1 MGKGVHVMKKIK
13 FLDPRLGH
21 IIRALKIMTGTKK
34 ITNVF
39 QIHEKVYC
47 GKSWLWN
54 SSTKSYMDK
63 GVWLITNNTI
73 RVLAYASSR
82 DVPNS
87 YKWNEDTKVLFEE
100 TLNQK
105 YNLLPIIKED
115 LHVDK
120 LSAHIIYNLLRLFQE
135 TCCEIL
141 DWKVIAK
148 VYGIPLSQVS
158 ELIKI
163 TKLYFRNFVYTKNGK
178 QFLYTIGRDEF
189 YNEVKHQIPNQ
200 GITRLANQ
208 LGSISTEASQTNEMW
223 KTRGAK

>member
-1 MGKGVHVMKKIK
+1 MGKGVDVMKKIK

-21 IIRALKIMTGTKK
+21 IIRALKTMTGTKK

-47 GKSWLWN
+47 GKSWHWN

-73 RVLAYASSR
+73 RALAYASSR

-100 TLNQK
+100 TLNQN
-105 YNLLPIIKED
+105 YNLLPIIKES

-120 LSAHIIYNLLRLFQE
+120 HSAHIIYNLLRLYSE
-135 TCCEIL
+135 GGCEIL

-148 VYGIPLSQVS
+148 VYGIALS
-158 ELIKI
+158 EIDKLIKL
-163 TKLYFRNFVYTKNGK
+163 TKLYFRNYAYKKDGKEFVYSIGKN
-178 QFLYTIGRDEF
+178 EF
-189 YNEVKHQIPNQ
+189 YNEVKHLIPD
-200 GITRLANQ
+200 TRFSLK
-208 LGSISTEASQTNEMW
+208 LSEELV
-223 KTRGAK
+223 

>member
-1 MGKGVHVMKKIK
+1 MYKKVK
-13 FLDPRLGH
+13 FGDPRKGH
-21 IIRALKIMTGTKK
+21 IVRALKISSGTTK
-34 ITNVF
+34 ITNVY

-47 GKSWLWN
+47 GNCWLRN
-54 SSTKSYMDK
+54 SSDRTYIDK
-63 GVWLITNNTI
+63 GVHLITNNTI
-73 RVLAYASSR
+73 RVLAYASYK

-100 TLNQK
+100 TLNQN

>member
-1 MGKGVHVMKKIK
+1 MMKKVK
-13 FLDPRLGH
+13 FGDPRKGH
-21 IIRALKIMTGTKK
+21 IVRALKISSGTTK
-34 ITNVF
+34 ITNVY

-47 GKSWLWN
+47 GNCWLRN
-54 SSTKSYMDK
+54 SSDRTYIDK

-73 RVLAYASSR
+73 RVLAYASHR
-82 DVPNS
+82 DVPNP

-208 LGSISTEASQTNEMW
+208 LGLNSTEASQTNEMW
-223 KTRGAK
+223 KTRGVK

>member
-1 MGKGVHVMKKIK
+1 MIDVMKKIK
-13 FLDPRLGH
+13 FLDPILGH
-21 IIRALKIMTGTKK
+21 IIRALKTMTGTKK

-47 GKSWLWN
+47 GKSWHWN

-73 RVLAYASSR
+73 RALAYASSR

-100 TLNQK
+100 TLNQN
-105 YNLLPIIKED
+105 YNLLPIRKES

-120 LSAHIIYNLLRLFQE
+120 LSAHIIYNLLRLYSE
-135 TCCEIL
+135 AGCEIL

-148 VYGIPLSQVS
+148 VYGIALS
-158 ELIKI
+158 EIDKLIKL
-163 TKLYFRNFVYTKNGK
+163 TKLYFRNYAYTKDGKEFVYSIDKN
-178 QFLYTIGRDEF
+178 EF
-189 YNEVKHQIPNQ
+189 YNEVKHLIPD
-200 GITRLANQ
+200 TRFSLK
-208 LGSISTEASQTNEMW
+208 LSKELV
-223 KTRGAK
+223 

>member
-1 MGKGVHVMKKIK
+1 MYKKVK
-13 FLDPRLGH
+13 FGDPRKGH
-21 IIRALKIMTGTKK
+21 IVRALKISSKTTK
-34 ITNVF
+34 ITNVY

-47 GKSWLWN
+47 GNCWLRN
-54 SSTKSYMDK
+54 SSDRTYIDK
-63 GVWLITNNTI
+63 GVHLITNNTI

-100 TLNQK
+100 TLNQN

-120 LSAHIIYNLLRLFQE
+120 LSAHIIYNLLRLYSE
-135 TCCEIL
+135 AGCEIL

>member
-1 MGKGVHVMKKIK
+1 MIKKVK

-21 IIRALKIMTGTKK
+21 IIRALKVWSGTNK
-34 ITNVF
+34 ITHVH
-39 QIHEKVYC
+39 QIHEKVYS

-73 RVLAYASSR
+73 RALAYASYKQ
-82 DVPNS
+82 VPNS

-100 TLNQK
+100 TINQN

-120 LSAHIIYNLLRLFQE
+120 LSAHIIYNLLRLYSE

-148 VYGIPLSQVS
+148 VYGIPLSQVD
-158 ELIKI
+158 ELVKLS
-163 TKLYFRNFVYTKNGK
+163 TLYFRNYVYKKDGK
-178 QFLYTIGRDEF
+178 EFRYLIDKDEF

-208 LGSISTEASQTNEMW
+208 LGSISTEVSQNIERWT
-223 KTRGAK
+223 TRGAK

>member
-1 MGKGVHVMKKIK
+1 MYKKVK

-21 IIRALKIMTGTKK
+21 IIRALKVMSGTNK

-47 GKSWLWN
+47 GKSWHWN

-73 RVLAYASSR
+73 RALAYASSR

-100 TLNQK
+100 TLNQN
-105 YNLLPIIKED
+105 YNLLPIIKES

-120 LSAHIIYNLLRLFQE
+120 HSAHIIYNLLRLYSE
-135 TCCEIL
+135 GGCEIL

-148 VYGIPLSQVS
+148 VYGIALS
-158 ELIKI
+158 EIDKLIKL
-163 TKLYFRNFVYTKNGK
+163 TKLYFRNYAYKKDGKEFVYSIGKN
-178 QFLYTIGRDEF
+178 EF
-189 YNEVKHQIPNQ
+189 YNEVKHLIPD
-200 GITRLANQ
+200 TRFSLK
-208 LGSISTEASQTNEMW
+208 LSEELV
-223 KTRGAK
+223 

>member
-1 MGKGVHVMKKIK
+1 MMKKVK

-21 IIRALKIMTGTKK
+21 IIRALKVMTGTNK

-47 GKSWLWN
+47 GKSWHWN

-73 RVLAYASSR
+73 RFLSYASHR
-82 DVPNS
+82 DVPNP

-100 TLNQK
+100 TLNQN
-105 YNLLPIIKED
+105 YNLLPIIKES

-120 LSAHIIYNLLRLFQE
+120 HSAHIIYNLLRLYSE
-135 TCCEIL
+135 GGCEIL

-148 VYGIPLSQVS
+148 VYGIALS
-158 ELIKI
+158 EIDKLIKL
-163 TKLYFRNFVYTKNGK
+163 TKLYFRNYAYKKDGKEFVYTIDKN
-178 QFLYTIGRDEF
+178 EF
-189 YNEVKHQIPNQ
+189 YNEVKHLIPD
-200 GITRLANQ
+200 TRFSLK
-208 LGSISTEASQTNEMW
+208 LSKELV
-223 KTRGAK
+223 

>member
-1 MGKGVHVMKKIK
+1 MYKKVK

-21 IIRALKIMTGTKK
+21 IIRALKVMSGTNK

-47 GKSWLWN
+47 GKSWHWN

-73 RVLAYASSR
+73 RALAYASSR

-100 TLNQK
+100 TLNQN
-105 YNLLPIIKED
+105 YNLLPIIKES

-120 LSAHIIYNLLRLFQE
+120 HSAHIIYNLLRLYSE
-135 TCCEIL
+135 GGCEIL

-148 VYGIPLSQVS
+148 VYGIALS
-158 ELIKI
+158 EIDKLIKL
-163 TKLYFRNFVYTKNGK
+163 TKLYFRNYAYKKDGKEFVYSIGKN
-178 QFLYTIGRDEF
+178 EF
-189 YNEVKHQIPNQ
+189 YNEVKHLIPD
-200 GITRLANQ
+200 TRFSLKLSEELVWLKYIQAT
-208 LGSISTEASQTNEMW
+208 L
-223 KTRGAK
+223 

>member
-1 MGKGVHVMKKIK
+1 MYKRVK
-13 FLDPRLGH
+13 FGDPRKGH
-21 IIRALKIMTGTKK
+21 IVRALKISSGTTK
-34 ITNVF
+34 ITNVY

-47 GKSWLWN
+47 GNCWLRN
-54 SSTKSYMDK
+54 SSDRTYIDK
-63 GVWLITNNTI
+63 GVHLITNNTI
-73 RVLAYASSR
+73 RVLAYASCR

-100 TLNQK
+100 TLNQN

-120 LSAHIIYNLLRLFQE
+120 LSAHIIYNLLRLYSE
-135 TCCEIL
+135 AGCEIL

>member
-1 MGKGVHVMKKIK
+1 MYKKVK
-13 FLDPRLGH
+13 FGDPRKGH
-21 IIRALKIMTGTKK
+21 IVRALKISSGTTK
-34 ITNVF
+34 ITNVY

-47 GKSWLWN
+47 GNCWLRN
-54 SSTKSYMDK
+54 SSDRTYIDK
-63 GVWLITNNTI
+63 GVHLITNNTI
-73 RVLAYASSR
+73 RVLAYASYK
-82 DVPNS
+82 DVPNP

-100 TLNQK
+100 TINQN

>member
-1 MGKGVHVMKKIK
+1 MYKKVK
-13 FLDPRLGH
+13 FGDPRKGH
-21 IIRALKIMTGTKK
+21 IVRALKISSGTTK
-34 ITNVF
+34 ITNVY

-47 GKSWLWN
+47 GNCWLRN
-54 SSTKSYMDK
+54 SSDRTYIDK
-63 GVWLITNNTI
+63 GVHLITNNTI
-73 RVLAYASSR
+73 RVLAYASYK

-100 TLNQK
+100 TLNQN

-120 LSAHIIYNLLRLFQE
+120 LSAHIIYNLLRLYSE
-135 TCCEIL
+135 AGCEIL